1 MILNKMI
8 RKKRVK
14 NYDIFLGIF
23 LVLFFILIQFNYA
36 AESEKPPLPTG
47 ELPLLITTAGQSPG
61 AMIVS
66 TLCSR
71 NKIDNDFRDL
81 VKAEDLTLKSYKT
94 LIITMGTSGKGMGAA
109 GIDINYEF
117 NRIEELIKEARKQ
130 NILIIGMHI
139 EGEARRTGHCEES
152 IDLVAPRVDYL
163 IVRSDGNKD
172 GRFDLISKEKNIP
185 MTIIEE
191 TLELNDLLKEMFLKT
206 NQDK

>member
-1 MILNKMI
+1 MI
-8 RKKRVK
+8 RTKRVK
-14 NYDIFLGIF
+14 NYDIFLGVL
-23 LVLFFILIQFNYA
+23 LVFFFILTQVSYA
-36 AESEKPPLPTG
+36 NETEQPPLPTC

-61 AMIVS
+61 AVIVS
-66 TLCSR
+66 VLCSR
-71 NKIDNDFRDL
+71 NKIDNDFRGL
-81 VKAEDLTLKSYKT
+81 VKAEDLILKSYKT
-94 LIITMGTSGKGMGAA
+94 LIITMGTSLKGMGEA
-109 GIDINYEF
+109 GTDIDLELD
-117 NRIEELIKEARKQ
+117 RIKKLIEEARKQ

-139 EGEARRTGHCEES
+139 EGEARRTGHCEKS

>member
-8 RKKRVK
+8 RTKRLK

-23 LVLFFILIQFNYA
+23 LVFFFILIQVNYA
-36 AESEKPPLPTG
+36 TESEKPSLPTG
-47 ELPLLITTAGQSPG
+47 EVPVLITSAGQSPG
-61 AMIVS
+61 GVTVS
-66 TLCSR
+66 VLCKR
-71 NKIDNDFRDL
+71 NKIDSEYWTL
-81 VKAEDLTLKSYKT
+81 ASAENLKNFKT
-94 LIITMGTSGKGMGAA
+94 LIIVIGSSLKGMGAA
-109 GIDINYEF
+109 GIDINDELD
-117 NRIEELIKEARKQ
+117 RIEKLIEEARKQ

-139 EGEARRTGHCEES
+139 EGEARRTGYCEEAIS
-152 IDLVAPRVDYL
+152 FVAPRVDYL

-191 TLELNDLLKEMFLKT
+191 TLELDNLLKDMFLKT